1 MWGRDKMPAIKIH
14 HPKTEL
20 RPEIQAAKDYY
31 HFEYSRFKGARR
43 ASSLKLLKYF
53 DLLRDWYNG
62 AHPSHMATEHGV
74 ADTTM
79 RNMLLTTQRRIET
92 FIRLRQQGAL

>member
-1 MWGRDKMPAIKIH
+1 MPAIKIH

-20 RPEIQAAKDYY
+20 RGEIRAARDYY
-31 HFEYSRFKGARR
+31 ATEYSSFKGARR
-43 ASSLKLLKYF
+43 ASALKSLKYF

-62 AHPSHMATEHGV
+62 ANPMNMATEQGV
-74 ADTTM
+74 ADSTM

-92 FIRLRQQGAL
+92 FVKLRHQGAL